1 MTKPK
6 VDVTQS
12 VGESLRAR
20 KAYAS
25 PQLVRYGNVAE
36 ITRNVGQTGQMDGG
50 GAMMNRSQV

>member
-6 VDVTQS
+6 VEITQS
-12 VGESLRAR
+12 VGESARAR

-25 PQLVRYGNVAE
+25 PQLVLYGNVAE

-50 GAMMNRSQV
+50 VGMMNRSRV